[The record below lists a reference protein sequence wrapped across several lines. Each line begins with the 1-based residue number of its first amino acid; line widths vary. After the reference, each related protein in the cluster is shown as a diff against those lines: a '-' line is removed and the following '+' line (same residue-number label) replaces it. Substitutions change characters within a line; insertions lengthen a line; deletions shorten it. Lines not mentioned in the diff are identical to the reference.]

1 MSKDKLFYSPPPKK
15 DISNDKMIHINMG
28 DKTDNEIKKN
38 DVYIFKKE
46 LKNHQIL
53 NDNKNKDNE
62 ILMFIINNI
71 KKENRQNYFNNEELN
86 SLPYEYAIEIDN
98 RTYIQY
104 YWSLLKLK
112 HLIIFTFIT
121 NDDYNI
127 FLLKLGFFFISF
139 GLYFAVNAMFFSDDS
154 IHKLYKSKGK
164 YNFLYQIPKILY
176 STIIS
181 AITNM
186 LLKKLSLS
194 QNDMLKLKQSLDLE
208 KAEKESKSIKKC
220 LKIKFILFI
229 IIGFILLLFF
239 WYYLTCFC
247 SVFANSQISLIKDT
261 LISYTLSMIYPF
273 GLNLLP
279 GIFRIPSLRKG
290 NRNII
295 YMISK
300 IISLF

>member
-1 MSKDKLFYSPPPKK
+1 M
-15 DISNDKMIHINMG
+15 
-28 DKTDNEIKKN
+28 
-38 DVYIFKKE
+38 
-46 LKNHQIL
+46 
-53 NDNKNKDNE
+53 
-62 ILMFIINNI
+62 
-71 KKENRQNYFNNEELN
+71 
-86 SLPYEYAIEIDN
+86 
-98 RTYIQY
+98 
-104 YWSLLKLK
+104 LKLK
-112 HLIIFTFIT
+112 H
-121 NDDYNI
+121 
-127 FLLKLGFFFISF
+127 
-139 GLYFAVNAMFFSDDS
+139 
-154 IHKLYKSKGK
+154 
-164 YNFLYQIPKILY
+164 
-176 STIIS
+176 
-181 AITNM
+181 
-186 LLKKLSLS
+186 
-194 QNDMLKLKQSLDLE
+194 SLDLE
-208 KAEKESKSIKKC
+208 NAEKESKSIKKC